1 MVRSGTTV
9 QLLVTEGGTGLA
21 SQGKLKHLMTAR
33 DFYNYISLSYYHL
46 VISGKKKV
54 EISTHLMQLKKKK
67 NALKV
72 CTLIPY

>member
-46 VISGKKKV
+46 VISGKKKKV
-54 EISTHLMQLKKKK
+54 EISTHLMQLKKKM
-67 NALKV
+67 L
-72 CTLIPY
+72 